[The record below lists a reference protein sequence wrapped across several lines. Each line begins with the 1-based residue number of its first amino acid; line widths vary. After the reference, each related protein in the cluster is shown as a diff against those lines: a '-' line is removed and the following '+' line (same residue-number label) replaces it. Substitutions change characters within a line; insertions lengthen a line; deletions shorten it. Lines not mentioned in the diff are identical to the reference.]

1 MEDVEEKLR
10 AILGDQ
16 GLGKLL
22 GAFAAFDDNHD
33 GRLSVKEASS
43 SILTLLEDAGFLAS
57 KQLVIRALVLQTLNI
72 YIYIYIY
79 I

>member
-33 GRLSVKEASS
+33 GKLSVKEASS
-43 SILTLLEDAGFLAS
+43 SIMNLL
-57 KQLVIRALVLQTLNI
+57 ALHSIGTI
-72 YIYIYIY
+72 WRPRIKKRIYYIY
-79 I
+79 